1 MRSAKYKF
9 TSIVNSKGAKCE
21 VRNWTKSLL
30 DKTVPGHFRF
40 GQKILDIF
48 VVTLNSKQPRDE
60 QSLPGL
66 HFIQGSGPNM
76 ADIL

>member
-1 MRSAKYKF
+1 MKAFCPLVMVEKPFSVAPNFRTVLLPQIFPLYS
-9 TSIVNSKGAKCE
+9 V
-21 VRNWTKSLL
+21 VMLHSL
-30 DKTVPGHFRF
+30 D
-40 GQKILDIF
+40 
-48 VVTLNSKQPRDE
+48 SKQPRDE

>member
-1 MRSAKYKF
+1 MKTFCPLVMVEKRFSVAPNF
-9 TSIVNSKGAKCE
+9 RTVFLPQIV
-21 VRNWTKSLL
+21 SLYS
-30 DKTVPGHFRF
+30 
-40 GQKILDIF
+40 
-48 VVTLNSKQPRDE
+48 VVMLHTLNSEQPRDE